1 VPRSQNQ
8 RPQARLVRELA
19 AWEKQRNTAGAQ
31 IKWMFTTDK
40 ARTKMGRTYPDTAK
54 ES

>member
-54 ES
+54 EL